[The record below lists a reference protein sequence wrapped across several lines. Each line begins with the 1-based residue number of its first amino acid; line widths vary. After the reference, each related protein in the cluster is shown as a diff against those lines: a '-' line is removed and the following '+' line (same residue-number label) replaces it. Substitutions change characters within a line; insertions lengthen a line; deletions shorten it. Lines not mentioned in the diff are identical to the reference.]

1 MYDLHDMCLFVTYMY
16 EQYNVCYVLSLFV
29 IYLSINRWIYLS
41 CLCGCS
47 NAQRRWTVQRPQQ
60 RDADKH
66 WSTPRVL
73 VHLTYILR
81 LAYFTSAS
89 VCTCHTYTVLLR
101 WRPCG
106 IIRLFLAIRFQA
118 IITYATVGFGDYSP
132 TTRLGRVLGALM
144 MILGVLAFGSLVLQ
158 LERK

>member
-1 MYDLHDMCLFVTYMY
+1 MY
-16 EQYNVCYVLSLFV
+16 EKYNVCYVLSLFV
-29 IYLSINRWIYLS
+29 IYLSINRLV
-41 CLCGCS
+41 LM
-47 NAQRRWTVQRPQQ
+47 RMQQ
-60 RDADKH
+60 RSTPVERCSVH
-66 WSTPRVL
+66 NREMQILIRTCWNTPRVL
-73 VHLTYILR
+73 VHLTYILG

-89 VCTCHTYTVLLR
+89 VCTCHTYTVLLH

-118 IITYATVGFGDYSP
+118 IITFATVGFGDYSP

-144 MILGVLAFGSLVLQ
+144 MIFGVLAFGSLVPQ